1 MGFTSTKKEYSLL
14 QTLPDEL
21 IYEIN
26 LMARDVHSE
35 QRKKL
40 MRSVRSKG
48 IENIVFGA
56 HIQDPRARVL
66 INTNG
71 TINDLV
77 HQVVIE
83 EFGWHCEAG
92 HVFEI
97 PFGPMVKL
105 RNYFDTQYMLNNY
118 RM

>member
-1 MGFTSTKKEYSLL
+1 
-14 QTLPDEL
+14 
-21 IYEIN
+21 
-26 LMARDVHSE
+26 
-35 QRKKL
+35 
-40 MRSVRSKG
+40 
-48 IENIVFGA
+48 
-56 HIQDPRARVL
+56 VL

-83 EFGWHCEAG
+83 EFGWHREAG

-105 RNYFDTQYMLNNY
+105 RNYFDAQYMLNNY